1 MYESKT
7 LCYTVLQA
15 FPHVVRQPSHA
26 KKTRRIRI
34 MKIKTM
40 AISGIIAALYVAVS
54 LLIAPLAFSAIQFR
68 IPEMFNHLVVFN
80 KKFIFG
86 IVLGVFVTNLF
97 SPLGMYDLIFGVSQS
112 VLALSI
118 MIFSAKFISGIFK
131 RMVFNTLVFTFT
143 MFIIAIELN
152 LALGLPFLLTW
163 LTVAIGEFVVMAIG
177 IPIMIALNKR
187 LNFEK
192 LI

>member
-1 MYESKT
+1 
-7 LCYTVLQA
+7 
-15 FPHVVRQPSHA
+15 
-26 KKTRRIRI
+26 

-54 LLIAPLAFSAIQFR
+54 LSIAPLAYAAIQFR

-86 IVLGVFVTNLF
+86 IVLGVFVANLF
-97 SPLGMYDLIFGVSQS
+97 SPLGMYDLFFGVGQS
-112 VLALSI
+112 ILALSI
-118 MIFSAKFISGIFK
+118 TIFSAKFISGIFK

-143 MFIIAIELN
+143 MFIIAFELN
-152 LALGLPFLLTW
+152 LALELPFLLTW

-187 LNFEK
+187 MNFEK

>member
-1 MYESKT
+1 
-7 LCYTVLQA
+7 
-15 FPHVVRQPSHA
+15 
-26 KKTRRIRI
+26 

-40 AISGIIAALYVAVS
+40 ATSGIIAALYVAVS
-54 LLIAPLAFSAIQFR
+54 LLIAPLAYSAIQFR

-80 KKFIFG
+80 KKYIFG
-86 IVLGVFVTNLF
+86 IVIGVFIANMLV
-97 SPLGMYDLIFGVSQS
+97 SELGPIDLVFGVGQS
-112 VLALSI
+112 FIALSI
-118 MIFSAKFISGIFK
+118 TIFSAKFISGIMK
-131 RMVFNTLVFTFT
+131 RMIFNTIVFTFT
-143 MFIIAIELN
+143 MFIIAFELN
-152 LALGLPFLLTW
+152 LVLGFPFLLTW